1 MLPGTARD
9 AQDGTIRN
17 YGGGMAG
24 LSLSQA
30 AKAAGRSKST
40 IGRAIKSGRLSATRN
55 KDDTF
60 SIDPAELFRVFPRNS
75 PESASTERGGT
86 DAEQQEIKALRAEL
100 ETEKALRNAAELL
113 AEERARH
120 IDDLR
125 RMLPPPT
132 AAAPAVADRPA
143 RPWWRRLIG

>member
-1 MLPGTARD
+1 
-9 AQDGTIRN
+9 
-17 YGGGMAG
+17 MAG

-40 IGRAIKSGRLSATRN
+40 IGRAIKSGKLSAVRN
-55 KDDTF
+55 DDDTF
-60 SIDPAELFRVFPRNS
+60 SIDPAELFRVFPRTDS
-75 PESASTERGGT
+75 ESVPLGQDGT
-86 DAEQQEIKALRAEL
+86 GVEQQEIKALRAEL

-125 RMLPPPT
+125 RMLPPP

>member
-1 MLPGTARD
+1 
-9 AQDGTIRN
+9 
-17 YGGGMAG
+17 MAG

-40 IGRAIKSGRLSATRN
+40 IGRAIKSGKLSAVRN
-55 KDDTF
+55 DDDTF
-60 SIDPAELFRVFPRNS
+60 SIDPAELFRVFPRTS
-75 PESASTERGGT
+75 SESVPLGRDGT
-86 DAEQQEIKALRAEL
+86 GAEQQEIKALRAEL

-125 RMLPPPT
+125 RMLPPP
-132 AAAPAVADRPA
+132 AAAPAVADRPT